1 MVVLIEYKTASTAS
15 GLQWLTPENTL
26 GKKHPYLFSQG
37 QAIHARSYIPCQDT
51 GAVKFTFRAEVTH
64 PPELT
69 ALLSGVRISSEN
81 GKTVYEQTVKI
92 PAYLLAI
99 AVGAIVSRPLGKM

>member
-1 MVVLIEYKTASTAS
+1 MSGNPCKVIMNSFIPLFLYLLIFVFINK
-15 GLQWLTPENTL
+15 N
-26 GKKHPYLFSQG
+26 
-37 QAIHARSYIPCQDT
+37 RSIVPCQDT
-51 GAVKFTFRAEVTH
+51 GAVKFTFKAEVTH

-69 ALLSGVRISSEN
+69 ALCGGVRLSSDN
-81 GKTVYEQTVKI
+81 GKTVYEQTVPI